1 MSKHK
6 RFHSLSGKGKPAKIY
21 AFRHRPNAHA
31 AALQES
37 MKKIAANG
45 ASAGSSGT
53 AVEPRP
59 KQGQPAGR

>member
-6 RFHSLSGKGKPAKIY
+6 KFHSLSGKGKAGKIY

-37 MKKIAANG
+37 MKKIVPNG
-45 ASAGSSGT
+45 GI

-59 KQGQPAGR
+59 KPGQPAAR